1 MTLGDTKETHGASV
15 SCIKIVYLQIMTII
29 TNNSDFFLACFQD
42 REWDTTVQ
50 FLPAS
55 DNKKLEK
62 KKGPG
67 KVGAVIGVVIFA
79 AVVALMAGLLVW
91 HFHCEFIK
99 SLKKDERR
107 TLTIVFLMS
116 TF

>member
-1 MTLGDTKETHGASV
+1 MVGIHFWRLLFAYYAVAPSV
-15 SCIKIVYLQIMTII
+15 LCVDHWLIHLSV
-29 TNNSDFFLACFQD
+29 FQD
-42 REWDTTVQ
+42 KDWDTSVQ

-79 AVVALMAGLLVW
+79 AVIALMTGLLVW
-91 HFHCEFIK
+91 HFHCK
-99 SLKKDERR
+99 NN
-107 TLTIVFLMS
+107 FLGVH
-116 TF
+116 